1 MLSLLALASSV
12 CWGTADFFAG
22 LKSKSRPAAAVVAWS
37 QGLGLVVV
45 SVVVL
50 LQWGEMSV
58 DGWPLWSIA
67 AGASGT
73 IGLVSFYS
81 ALSSGTM
88 GVVAPVASLGVV
100 VPVLLGL
107 LGGEQPPAST
117 WFGMLLAVL
126 GIALASGPELSG
138 DVSPRP
144 VLLASVA
151 AVGFGLALYCLDRGA
166 RESLL
171 HTLWG
176 MRLTSVTVF
185 VVAALAL
192 RTAGGMVARDMP
204 GLLAIG
210 VGDLA
215 ANGLFAFASSRGLV
229 SVASVLGSLYPV
241 VTVLLAR
248 FLLHERLLLIQS
260 VGVALSLVGVAVIA
274 A

>member
-50 LQWGEMSV
+50 LRWSDLSL
-58 DGWPLWSIA
+58 DGWPLWSVA

-138 DVSPRP
+138 DVSARP

-151 AVGFGLALYCLDRGA
+151 AVGFGFALYCLDRGA

-192 RTAGGMVARDMP
+192 RTVGGMVARDMP

-248 FLLHERLLLIQS
+248 FLLQERLLLIQS
-260 VGVALSLVGVAVIA
+260 VGVVLSLVGVAVIA
-274 A
+274 V